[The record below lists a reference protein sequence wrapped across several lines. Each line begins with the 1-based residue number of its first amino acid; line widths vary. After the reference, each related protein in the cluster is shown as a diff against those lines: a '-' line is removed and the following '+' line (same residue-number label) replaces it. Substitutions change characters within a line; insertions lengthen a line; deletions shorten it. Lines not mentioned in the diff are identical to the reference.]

1 MAFEAVHLRRF
12 PLPWWLRFGWLKF
25 EGYEPSLFLFAA
37 LLLLLFLPIAPPKA
51 LAAAAAVWLA
61 SAFEVPVPGSFR
73 TRKPALSA
81 EKVSMFE
88 ELYGVPVGEP
98 LASGERTYR
107 TRLSLNL
114 GTVLLPL
121 AFMTYLIWAG
131 FSTALAS
138 VAALIPVAFLTLL
151 LGRSEPGV
159 GLVLPPFAALAAL
172 PITAILQG
180 PALMAMAT
188 AGVGVM
194 VGSLVLVFQ
203 AGREEPGAPV
213 YRIGGKGSGA
223 AVALAAILALLL

>member
-12 PLPWWLRFGWLKF
+12 PLLWWLKFGWLKF

-37 LLLLLFLPIAPPKA
+37 LLLLLFIPIALPTA
-51 LAAAAAVWLA
+51 LAAAAAIWLA

-88 ELYGVPVGEP
+88 RLYSVPVGEP
-98 LASGERTYR
+98 LATGERTYR
-107 TRLSLNL
+107 TRLTLNL
-114 GTVLLPL
+114 GTALLPL
-121 AFMTYLIWAG
+121 GFMVYLVWAG

-138 VAALIPVAFLTLL
+138 VAALIPVVLLTLL
-151 LGRSEPGV
+151 IGKNEPGV
-159 GLVLPPFAALAAL
+159 GLLLPPFAALAAL
-172 PITAILQG
+172 PITAILHG

-203 AGREEPGAPV
+203 AGRDEPGAPV
-213 YRIGGKGSGA
+213 YRIGGKGTGGAVVLA
-223 AVALAAILALLL
+223 AVLAQML